1 MDLIFEKYHGAGND
15 FILINGFES
24 QPDLSQEQVYSL
36 CKRHTGIGA
45 DGLIII
51 KPSEEADFYMDY
63 YNADGKLGSLCGN
76 GSRCA
81 VQFAYAK
88 GIIEESCEF
97 LASDGKHSASV
108 LEGGRVDLKMA
119 PVKEWEEHFDDLVI
133 DTGSPHYIKEVYRLE
148 KINVISEGRK
158 IRCSETYQNHGIN
171 VNFVEEND
179 SGFSMRTYERG
190 VENETQACGTGAV
203 ATALA
208 LNIWG
213 RAESPISVQAPGGL
227 LEISFEK
234 NEKGF
239 HNIHLI
245 GPAERVYS
253 GKVRIQ

>member
-1 MDLIFEKYHGAGND
+1 MEIHFEKYHGAGND

-24 QPDLSQEQVYSL
+24 NPELTQKQVFTL

-51 KPSEEADFYMDY
+51 KPSDQADFYMDY

-81 VQFAYAK
+81 VQFAHAH
-88 GIIEESCEF
+88 GIIQESCEF
-97 LASDGKHSASV
+97 LASDGMHSAAV
-108 LEGGRVDLKMA
+108 LKGGRIDLKMA
-119 PVKEWEEHFDDLVI
+119 PVLKWEEHIDGLVI

-148 KINVISEGRK
+148 KINVLAEGRK
-158 IRCSETYQNHGIN
+158 IRCSETYQTNGIN

-213 RAESPISVQAPGGL
+213 RAESPVLIQAPGGL
-227 LEISFEK
+227 LEISFRK
-234 NEKGF
+234 TEKGF
-239 HNIHLI
+239 QDIHLI
-245 GPAERVYS
+245 GPAQ
-253 GKVRIQ
+253 KVFNGHVSLS